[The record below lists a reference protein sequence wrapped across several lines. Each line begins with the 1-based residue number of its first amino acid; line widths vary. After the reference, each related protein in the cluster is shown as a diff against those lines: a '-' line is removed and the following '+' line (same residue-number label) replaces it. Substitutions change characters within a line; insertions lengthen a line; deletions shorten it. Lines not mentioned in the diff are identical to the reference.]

1 MTNPLR
7 GIREEDIVEYFKAH
21 NLSVGK
27 TYVLTMKYDLWWKD
41 LIKLFLLPKLFY
53 VAQGVNARII
63 AATNNEFIIVNPN
76 VILGS
81 GNLAKLDDKHLRC
94 IAWNQLTNFEVINK
108 PTTQIIRFTANGK
121 TEEWGVPT
129 ESASVWH
136 FNVYNLDNLRKTIQS
151 HIS

>member
-7 GIREEDIVEYFKAH
+7 GIREEDIVKYFKSH

-27 TYVLTMKYDLWWKD
+27 TYVLTMKYNPWWKD
-41 LIKLFLLPKLFY
+41 LLKLFVFNTLWY
-53 VAQGVNARII
+53 AMEGTATRIV
-63 AATNNEFIIVNPN
+63 AATNNEFIVINPN

-81 GNLAKLDDKHLRC
+81 GNLAKLDDKYLRR

-121 TEEWGVPT
+121 TEEWSVPT

>member
-1 MTNPLR
+1 M
-7 GIREEDIVEYFKAH
+7 
-21 NLSVGK
+21 
-27 TYVLTMKYDLWWKD
+27 
-41 LIKLFLLPKLFY
+41 LPKLFY
-53 VAQGVNARII
+53 VAQGVVARII

-81 GNLAKLDDKHLRC
+81 GNLAKLDDKYLRR
-94 IAWNQLTNFEVINK
+94 IAWNQLTNFEVISK

-121 TEEWGVPT
+121 TEEWSVPT

>member
-7 GIREEDIVEYFKAH
+7 GIREEDIVKYFKAH

-27 TYVLTMKYDLWWKD
+27 TYVLTMKYNPWWKD
-41 LIKLFLLPKLFY
+41 LLKLFVFNTLWY
-53 VAQGVNARII
+53 AMEGTATRIV
-63 AATNNEFIIVNPN
+63 AATNNEFIVINPN

-81 GNLAKLDDKHLRC
+81 GNLAKLDDKYLRR

-121 TEEWGVPT
+121 TEEWSVPT

>member
-7 GIREEDIVEYFKAH
+7 GIREEDIVKYFKAH

-27 TYVLTMKYDLWWKD
+27 TYVLTMKYNPWWKD
-41 LIKLFLLPKLFY
+41 LLKLFVFNTLWY
-53 VAQGVNARII
+53 AMEGTATRIV
-63 AATNNEFIIVNPN
+63 AATNNEFIVVNPN

-81 GNLAKLDDKHLRC
+81 GNLAKLDDKYLRR

-108 PTTQIIRFTANGK
+108 PTTQIIRFTVNSK
-121 TEEWGVPT
+121 TEEWSVPT

>member
-7 GIREEDIVEYFKAH
+7 GIREEDIVKYFKVH

-27 TYVLTMKYDLWWKD
+27 TYVLTMKYNPWWKD
-41 LIKLFLLPKLFY
+41 LLKLFVFNTLWY
-53 VAQGVNARII
+53 AMEGTATRIV
-63 AATNNEFIIVNPN
+63 AATNNEFIVINPN

-81 GNLAKLDDKHLRC
+81 GNLAKLDDKYLRR
-94 IAWNQLTNFEVINK
+94 IAWNQLTNFEVISK

-121 TEEWGVPT
+121 TEEWSVPT

-136 FNVYNLDNLRKTIQS
+136 FNVYNLDNLRKTVQS

>member
-7 GIREEDIVEYFKAH
+7 GIREEDIVKYFKAH

-27 TYVLTMKYDLWWKD
+27 TYVLTMKYNPWWKD
-41 LIKLFLLPKLFY
+41 LLKLFVFNTLWY
-53 VAQGVNARII
+53 TMEGTATRIV

-81 GNLAKLDDKHLRC
+81 GNLAKLDDKYLRR

-108 PTTQIIRFTANGK
+108 PTTQIIRFTVNSK
-121 TEEWGVPT
+121 TEEWSVPT

>member
-7 GIREEDIVEYFKAH
+7 GIREEDIVKYFKDH
-21 NLSVGK
+21 NLSVDK
-27 TYVLTMKYDLWWKD
+27 TYVFTMKYDPWWKD

-53 VAQGVNARII
+53 VAQGVVARII
-63 AATNNEFIIVNPN
+63 AATNNEFIVVNPN

-81 GNLAKLDDKHLRC
+81 GNLAKLDDKYLRC

-121 TEEWGVPT
+121 TEEWSVPT
-129 ESASVWH
+129 ESASVWQ

>member
-7 GIREEDIVEYFKAH
+7 GIREEDIVKYFKEH

-27 TYVLTMKYDLWWKD
+27 TYVLTMKYDPWWKD

-53 VAQGVNARII
+53 VEQGVAARII
-63 AATNNEFIIVNPN
+63 AATNNEFIVVNPN
-76 VILGS
+76 VILGL
-81 GNLAKLDDKHLRC
+81 GNLAKLDDKYLRR
-94 IAWNQLTNFEVINK
+94 IAWNQLTNFEVISK

-121 TEEWGVPT
+121 TEEWSVST

>member
-7 GIREEDIVEYFKAH
+7 GIREEDIVKYFKAH

-27 TYVLTMKYDLWWKD
+27 TYVLTMKYNPWWKD
-41 LIKLFLLPKLFY
+41 LLKLFVFNTLWY
-53 VAQGVNARII
+53 AMEGTATRIV
-63 AATNNEFIIVNPN
+63 AATNNEFIVINPN

-81 GNLAKLDDKHLRC
+81 GNLAKLDDKYLRR

-108 PTTQIIRFTANGK
+108 PTTQIIRFTVNGK
-121 TEEWGVPT
+121 TEEWSVPT

-136 FNVYNLDNLRKTIQS
+136 FNVYNLDNLRKTVQS

>member
-7 GIREEDIVEYFKAH
+7 GIREEDIVKYFKAH

-27 TYVLTMKYDLWWKD
+27 TYVLTMKYNPWWKD
-41 LIKLFLLPKLFY
+41 LLKLFVFNTLWY
-53 VAQGVNARII
+53 AMEGTATRIV

-76 VILGS
+76 AILGS
-81 GNLAKLDDKHLRC
+81 GNLAKLDDKHLRR
-94 IAWNQLTNFEVINK
+94 IPWNQLTNFEVINK
-108 PTTQIIRFTANGK
+108 PTTQIIRFTVNSK
-121 TEEWGVPT
+121 TEEWSVPT